1 MALSLPEEGIA
12 GYFPDERSRIER
24 LSEVRWPQGS
34 TCGRCRG
41 TSITWIETRSLFQCR
56 SCRHQ
61 FSVTSDTSLHRT
73 RLPLGMWFQ
82 AVESLICYRVNI
94 LSDFHMPAQALAET
108 LGVQYVAARRIRK
121 VVLADIEIGG
131 QEFLRSAVCVRTP
144 TIPPGVTEFSLDHLF
159 WLLGFKYAGPQLRS

>member
-1 MALSLPEEGIA
+1 MSNINQRELERIHWLNMALSLPEEGVA

-24 LSEVRWPQGS
+24 LSEVRWPQGP
-34 TCGRCRG
+34 TCGRCRR

-82 AVESLICYRVNI
+82 AVESLIRYREGI
-94 LSDFHMPAQALAET
+94 FGDFHMPAQALAET

-121 VVLADIEIGG
+121 VVLADIDIGG
-131 QEFLRSAVCVRTP
+131 KGFLRSAVCVRAPDDP
-144 TIPPGVTEFSLDHLF
+144 TRGYRI
-159 WLLGFKYAGPQLRS
+159 